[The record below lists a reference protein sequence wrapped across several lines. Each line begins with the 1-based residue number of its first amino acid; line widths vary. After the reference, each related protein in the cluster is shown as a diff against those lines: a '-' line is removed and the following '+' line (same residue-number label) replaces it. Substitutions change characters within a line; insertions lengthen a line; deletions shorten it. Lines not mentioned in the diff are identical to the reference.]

1 MREWPVPGS
10 SKAVEFQRRH
20 HSATKRRGRSARG
33 QRAAL
38 RKRLRFEG
46 GRVSRCESGHF
57 DLAAALHTTAT
68 GWRSPA
74 SHAAA
79 AGSTSSWPPRSR
91 TRQSARLGA
100 AGMPLVDAA
109 LACTPAALPVSAG
122 ALSGLKFE
130 PWAENRNLRLRSQI
144 R

>member
-1 MREWPVPGS
+1 MREWPVPDR
-10 SKAVEFQRRH
+10 QRRWN
-20 HSATKRRGRSARG
+20 SNAGTIQQPSGEGSPLGARE
-33 QRAAL
+33 RPCASL

-46 GRVSRCESGHF
+46 GRASRCESGHF

-109 LACTPAALPVSAG
+109 LACTPAALPVSA
-122 ALSGLKFE
+122 APFQ
-130 PWAENRNLRLRSQI
+130 A
-144 R
+144 

>member
-1 MREWPVPGS
+1 MREWPVPDR
-10 SKAVEFQRRH
+10 QRRWNSNAGTI
-20 HSATKRRGRSARG
+20 SATKRRGLSARG

-79 AGSTSSWPPRSR
+79 AGSTSSWPSRSR

-100 AGMPLVDAA
+100 AGMPLADAA
-109 LACTPAALPVSAG
+109 LACTPAALPVS
-122 ALSGLKFE
+122 S
-130 PWAENRNLRLRSQI
+130 
-144 R
+144 